1 VTTQELLRPIP
12 PLREVRQ
19 HTWHPPAG
27 VKIISTDDHN
37 LEPLHLWEERLP
49 AKWKDKAPKL
59 YRDAHGALALEAE
72 GKELL
77 PKGINEDVSGGLPG
91 YWDIGEKI
99 KAMDAEGIDV
109 SFMFHGVTQGLN
121 RLDDKELYAACVE
134 VYNEWLIGYCRPH
147 RDRLVPIAILPAF
160 LRPDAAAEY
169 VQRIQGLG
177 YKALQ
182 MPAFPRGVRYNSRS
196 MDPLWEAIQDS
207 GIPLMFHVG
216 PYIEFVGNGSTG
228 ANITRNLAP
237 YRGLLA
243 QLVFSGALERH
254 PGLNVVFCEGG
265 ATWVAQAIADMD
277 YIVQTYHSELQPKLG
292 VMPSE
297 IWRRQCYAS
306 FIVDAAALRLV
317 DLIGED
323 NIMWGADYP
332 HAEGTWGYTNDMLSD
347 MWKTLGPVAG
357 AKFLGGNAARLWKL

>member
-1 VTTQELLRPIP
+1 MPTLELLRPIP
-12 PLREVRQ
+12 PLRTPHAPDWR
-19 HTWHPPAG
+19 PPAG
-27 VKIISTDDHN
+27 VRVISTDDHN

-49 AKWKDKAPKL
+49 AKWKAQAPRL
-59 YRDAHGALALEAE
+59 YRDANGALNLDAE
-72 GKELL
+72 GKSLL
-77 PKGINEDVSGGLPG
+77 PKGVNEQVSGGLPG
-91 YWDIGEKI
+91 YWDIDEKI
-99 KAMDAEGIDV
+99 KAMDAEGIHA
-109 SFMFHGVTQGLN
+109 SFLFHGVTQGLN
-121 RLDDKELYAACVE
+121 RLEDKDLYVACVE
-134 VYNEWLIGYCRPH
+134 VYNEWLIEYCRGH
-147 RDRLVPIAILPAF
+147 LDRLVPVAILPAF
-160 LRPDAAAEY
+160 LQPEAAQAW
-169 VQRIQGLG
+169 VTQIQAQG

-196 MDPLWEAIQDS
+196 MDPLWAAIQDS

-216 PYIEFVGNGSTG
+216 PYVEFFGNGSTG

-254 PGLNVVFCEGG
+254 PGLQVVFCEGG

-277 YIVQTYHSELQPKLG
+277 YIVRTYHTELKPQLG

-297 IWRRQCYAS
+297 IWRRQCHAS

-332 HAEGTWGYTNDMLSD
+332 HAEGTWGYTGEMLHD
-347 MWKTLGPVAG
+347 MWQVLGPQAG

>member
-1 VTTQELLRPIP
+1 MTIQDLLRPIP
-12 PLREVRQ
+12 PQRKMDVS
-19 HTWHPPAG
+19 TWRPPAG
-27 VKIISTDDHN
+27 VRIISTDDHN

-49 AKWKDKAPKL
+49 AKWKDRAPKL
-59 YRDAHGALALEAE
+59 YRDSEGTLKLDVE
-72 GKELL
+72 GKNLL
-77 PKGINEDVSGGLPG
+77 PAGVDEQVSGGLPG
-91 YWDIGEKI
+91 YWDLDAKI
-99 KAMDAEGIDV
+99 KAMDAESIDA
-109 SFMFHGVTQGLN
+109 SFIFHGVTQALN
-121 RLDDKELYAACVE
+121 RLEDKDLYTACVD
-134 VYNEWLIGYCRPH
+134 VYNEWLIDYCRDH
-147 RDRLVPIAILPAF
+147 LDRLIPIAILPAF
-160 LRPDAAAEY
+160 LRPETADEY
-169 VQRIQGLG
+169 VQRIQRLG
-177 YKALQ
+177 YRALQ

-196 MDPLWEAIQDS
+196 MDKLWAAIQES

-216 PYIEFVGNGSTG
+216 PYVEFVGNGSTG

-277 YIVQTYHSELQPKLG
+277 YIVRTYHSELKPKLG

-297 IWRRQCYAS
+297 LWRRQCYAS
-306 FIVDAAALRLV
+306 FIVDTAALRLV
-317 DLIGED
+317 DIIGED

-332 HAEGTWGYTNDMLSD
+332 HAEGTWGYTSEMLHE
-347 MWKTLGPVAG
+347 MWNALGPVAG